1 MDIDYTVKSG
11 KSFDKAVESV
21 VIESAKVGFRVLH
34 IHNVKETVGK
44 KGFVIEPLKIIEI
57 CNAKNAY
64 TAIQKDIRLA
74 LCLPC
79 KINVYTKNGKT
90 YISGMRPLLM
100 KEIFPQVDIHD
111 LTNEVDTLLCSIIDN
126 AK

>member
-1 MDIDYTVKSG
+1 MNIDYTVGSK
-11 KSFDKAVESV
+11 KSFNETVESV
-21 VIESAKVGFRVLH
+21 EAETAKAGFRVLY
-34 IHNVKETVGK
+34 IHDIKETLGK
-44 KGFVIEPLKIIEI
+44 KGFKIEPLKIIEI

-64 TAIQKDIRLA
+64 TAIQKDIDLA

-90 YISGMRPLLM
+90 YISGMKPELM
-100 KEIFPQVDIHD
+100 KEIFKDIDDLVD
-111 LTNEVDTLLCSIIDN
+111 EVEKTIQNIVDN